1 MSVLNTVI
9 EESSSSLLLNN
20 TSFHNSSLI
29 NALGSIIKLAISIVK
44 NSSQEQQR
52 RKIGSG

>member
-44 NSSQEQQR
+44 NSSQEQRR